1 MDKNILLAKK
11 HLPTYMKY
19 CYPKYIYANHL
30 IEIMEALNKVAKGEI
45 DRLVVNMPP
54 RAGKSL
60 TISTFFPS
68 WYLTNYPDNRIIF
81 ATYSGGFAASFG
93 KRVKENITE
102 HPEFGVQIDPAMSHA
117 TEFEINN
124 HLGGYK
130 ASGVGS
136 SITGRGCDILII
148 DDPIKNAEESKSS
161 TIRNKIID
169 WYESTALT
177 RLEPNGGVV
186 LVQTRWS
193 INDLTGHLLETEG
206 DEWTVLNYPAL
217 NEKGESFFPQRFS
230 TEQYLKIKKS
240 LSDYWWNA
248 LYMNAPVPEG
258 GSFFRPDMINEYKRL
273 DVRIVRKCR
282 AWDIATYD
290 TLDEKRSNYTVG
302 ALMYLL
308 SNNKVC
314 IDNLVRFRGTVG
326 EVERKIVDIMGNDDP
341 DVVQVIEQQ
350 PGMAGIAL
358 KQHWNQIFRKYPVT
372 WVYSNQDKESRA
384 LPLANAIETDNFLMR
399 KAGWNKDFIKEMG
412 LFNPIDDFFDD
423 IVDATSLGFNYLNRS
438 RQTLSIDKFKKVN
451 DGLFTLFG
459 R

>member
-1 MDKNILLAKK
+1 MDRNTLIAKK

-45 DRLVVNMPP
+45 EKLVVNMPP

-81 ATYSGGFAASFG
+81 ATYSGGFAHSFG
-93 KRVKENITE
+93 KRVKENIVN
-102 HPEFGVQIDPAMSHA
+102 HPEFEVKIDPAMSHA
-117 TEFEINN
+117 TEFEILG

-148 DDPIKNAEESKSS
+148 DDPIKNAEESKS
-161 TIRNKIID
+161 TTMKNKIID

-177 RLEPNGGVV
+177 RLEPGGGVV

-193 INDLTGHLLETEG
+193 IDDLTGFLLEKEG
-206 DEWTVLNYPAL
+206 EDWTVLNYPAL

-258 GSFFRPDMINEYKRL
+258 GSFFRPDMIEQYKRL

-282 AWDIATYD
+282 SWDIATYD
-290 TLDEKRSNYTVG
+290 NLDEKRSNYTVG
-302 ALMYLL
+302 TLLYLL

-314 IDNLVRFRGTVG
+314 IDNMVRFRGTVG
-326 EVERKIVDIMGNDDP
+326 EVERRITDIMSNDDP
-341 DVVQVIEQQ
+341 DTVQVIEQQ

-358 KQHWNQIFRKYPVT
+358 KQHWNQIFRKYPIT

-384 LPLANAIETDNFLMR
+384 LPLANAIETDNFMMR
-399 KAGWNKDFIKEMG
+399 TSNWNKDFIKEMG
-412 LFNPIDDFFDD
+412 RFNPIDDTFDD

-451 DGLFTLFG
+451 DGLFNIFG

>member
-1 MDKNILLAKK
+1 MDKNILVAKK

-81 ATYSGGFAASFG
+81 ATYSSSFAASFG
-93 KRVKENITE
+93 KRVKENIID
-102 HPEFGVQIDPAMSHA
+102 HPEFGVKIDPAMSHS
-117 TEFEINN
+117 TEFEIDK

-161 TIRNKIID
+161 TIKNKILD

-177 RLEPNGGVV
+177 RLEPNGSVV

-193 INDLTGHLLETEG
+193 VDDLTGYLLNNEG
-206 DEWTVLNYPAL
+206 DDWTILNYPAL
-217 NEKGESFFPQRFS
+217 NEKGESFFPERFS
-230 TEQYLKIKKS
+230 TEQYLRIKKS

-248 LYMNAPVPEG
+248 LYMNSPVPEG
-258 GSFFRPDMINEYKRL
+258 GSFFRPDMIGEYKRL
-273 DVRIVRKCR
+273 DVRIIRKCR

-290 TLDEKRSNYTVG
+290 TLDEKKSNYTVG
-302 ALMYLL
+302 ALLYLL
-308 SNNKVC
+308 SDNRVC

-326 EVERKIVDIMGNDDP
+326 QVERKITEVMKNDDP
-341 DVVQVIEQQ
+341 NTVQVIEQQ

-358 KQHWNQIFRKYPVT
+358 KQHWNQIFSGFPVT
-372 WVYSNQDKESRA
+372 WIYSNQDKESRA
-384 LPLANAIETDNFLMR
+384 LPLANAIETDNFMMR
-399 KAGWNKDFIKEMG
+399 KAPWNKEFVKEMG
-412 LFNPIDDFFDD
+412 LFNPIDDNFDD

-438 RQTLSIDKFKKVN
+438 RQTISLEQFKKVN
-451 DGLFTLFG
+451 TGLFNIF
-459 R
+459 